1 MSLRATFPVCVST
14 FKETILHVQKLE
26 IIFFWGGKYLSLHLL
41 ETLETFKSKNHKTN
55 SINKY
60 SDTFVLSE
68 IPQLC
73 YMKRLLENK
82 HSVGMLMLLAEVE
95 DTT

>member
-1 MSLRATFPVCVST
+1 MG
-14 FKETILHVQKLE
+14 
-26 IIFFWGGKYLSLHLL
+26 GGKYLSLHLL
-41 ETLETFKSKNHKTN
+41 ETLETFKSKNHKAN